1 MIVTSLQCVA
11 GRMQTQSHRAAF
23 ETLNIN
29 GIVAPEL
36 KLQLFA
42 ARRSVKAGTLTHISD
57 AELDFFDSGASHL
70 SQTVTQPE
78 CAKIHMRTG
87 APPTDPYGRSGCH
100 ETIPF
105 VEKWGEKEDFQTATC
120 LTPFYQLSNFLLLL
134 PATQPCQFSVV
145 FK

>member
-1 MIVTSLQCVA
+1 MIVTSFQCVA
-11 GRMQTQSHRAAF
+11 GRMQTQTHMAVF

-29 GIVAPEL
+29 GIVAPKL

-42 ARRSVKAGTLTHISD
+42 ARRSVNAGTLTHISD

-100 ETIPF
+100 ETISF
-105 VEKWGEKEDFQTATC
+105 VEGGKKKKTFK
-120 LTPFYQLSNFLLLL
+120 LLH
-134 PATQPCQFSVV
+134 V
-145 FK
+145 

>member
-1 MIVTSLQCVA
+1 MIVSSLQCVA
-11 GRMQTQSHRAAF
+11 SRMQTQTHRAAF

-29 GIVAPEL
+29 GIVAPKL

-42 ARRSVKAGTLTHISD
+42 ARRSVNAGTLNHISD
-57 AELDFFDSGASHL
+57 AELDFFDTGASHL
-70 SQTVTQPE
+70 SHSVTQPE

-87 APPTDPYGRSGCH
+87 ARPTDPYGRSGCR

-105 VEKWGEKEDFQTATC
+105 VEGGKKEDFQTATC
-120 LTPFYQLSNFLLLL
+120 LTPIYQLSNFLLLL